1 MAFTYHDL
9 KFHARNALKAVGLEN
24 AGLEAREILCVAS
37 GKTTEELL
45 RDQDLYVNDDFIKR
59 VGDMVDRRREG
70 VPLAYV
76 LGEWSFRELTLDVS
90 PAALIPRQE
99 TEILAQLAIDWLR
112 EREEE
117 EHLRVLDLCA
127 GTGCVGLS
135 IASEVKNTRVVL
147 VDASPEALDLCRR
160 NVRRNR
166 LGARA
171 IHMKGDALK
180 EPNAALGLFDLLVC
194 NPPYIPTGDIPGLD
208 PSVRDFEPHIA
219 LDGGADGLD
228 FYRSVTEQWTPLLRP
243 GGHILYEV
251 GIGQAEQVAM
261 LMKRRGCKQLRI
273 TRDLA
278 HIPRV
283 VEGTIPYILKDDGEK
298 NDGET
303 EPQEET

>member
-37 GKTTEELL
+37 GKTKEELL

-76 LGEWSFRELTLDVS
+76 LGEWSFRNVTLDVS

-99 TEILAQLAIDWLR
+99 TEILAQLSIDWLQKQ
-112 EREEE
+112 EED
-117 EHLRVLDLCA
+117 HLRVLDLCA

-135 IASEVKNTRVVL
+135 IAAEVKNARVVL
-147 VDASPEALDLCRR
+147 VDTSAEALDLCRR

-166 LGARA
+166 LGTRA
-171 IHMKGDALK
+171 IYMKGDAL
-180 EPNAALGLFDLLVC
+180 EAPNPALGLFDLLVC
-194 NPPYIPTGDIPGLD
+194 NPPYIPSGDIPGLD

-219 LDGGADGLD
+219 LDGGPDGLD
-228 FYRSVTEQWTPLLRP
+228 FYRSVTEQWTPLLHP
-243 GGHILYEV
+243 GGRILYEV

-261 LMKRRGCKQLRI
+261 LLKRRGCKQIRI

-283 VEGTIPYILKDDGEK
+283 VEGTIPYILKDDAEA
-298 NDGET
+298 
-303 EPQEET
+303 EPHTGIC

>member
-37 GKTTEELL
+37 GKTKEELL

-76 LGEWSFRELTLDVS
+76 LGEWSFRNLTLHVS

-99 TEILAQLAIDWLR
+99 TEILAQLSIDWLR
-112 EREEE
+112 EREDE

-135 IASEVKNTRVVL
+135 IAAEVKNTRVVL
-147 VDASPEALDLCRR
+147 VDTSRAALDLCRR

-166 LGARA
+166 LGTRA
-171 IHMKGDALK
+171 IHMQGDAL
-180 EPNAALGLFDLLVC
+180 EPPNPALGLFDLLVC
-194 NPPYIPTGDIPGLD
+194 NPPYIPSEDIPGLD
-208 PSVRDFEPHIA
+208 PSVRDFEPLIA
-219 LDGGADGLD
+219 LDGGPDGLD
-228 FYRSVTEQWTPLLRP
+228 FYRSVTEQWTPLLHP
-243 GGHILYEV
+243 GGHILFEV
-251 GIGQAEQVAM
+251 GIGQAEAATAIMEQNGFIQIQSYQDTA
-261 LMKRRGCKQLRI
+261 GI
-273 TRDLA
+273 W
-278 HIPRV
+278 RV
-283 VEGTIPYILKDDGEK
+283 VAGTA
-298 NDGET
+298 NS
-303 EPQEET
+303 

>member
-37 GKTTEELL
+37 GKTKEELL

-99 TEILAQLAIDWLR
+99 TEILAQLAMDWLR

-147 VDASPEALDLCRR
+147 VLSL
-160 NVRRNR
+160 
-166 LGARA
+166 
-171 IHMKGDALK
+171 IH
-180 EPNAALGLFDLLVC
+180 
-194 NPPYIPTGDIPGLD
+194 I
-208 PSVRDFEPHIA
+208 
-219 LDGGADGLD
+219 
-228 FYRSVTEQWTPLLRP
+228 
-243 GGHILYEV
+243 
-251 GIGQAEQVAM
+251 
-261 LMKRRGCKQLRI
+261 
-273 TRDLA
+273 
-278 HIPRV
+278 
-283 VEGTIPYILKDDGEK
+283 
-298 NDGET
+298 
-303 EPQEET
+303 

>member
-37 GKTTEELL
+37 GKTKEELL

-76 LGEWSFRELTLDVS
+76 LGEWSFRNVTLDVS

-99 TEILAQLAIDWLR
+99 TEILAQLAIDWLQ
-112 EREEE
+112 EQEED
-117 EHLRVLDLCA
+117 HLRVLDLCA

-135 IASEVKNTRVVL
+135 IAAEVKNARVVL
-147 VDASPEALDLCRR
+147 VDTSAEALDLCRR

-166 LGARA
+166 LGTRA
-171 IHMKGDALK
+171 IYMKGDAL
-180 EPNAALGLFDLLVC
+180 EAPNPALGLFDLLVC
-194 NPPYIPTGDIPGLD
+194 NPPYIPSGDIPGLD

-219 LDGGADGLD
+219 LDGGPDGLD
-228 FYRSVTEQWTPLLRP
+228 FYRSVTEQWTPLLHP
-243 GGHILYEV
+243 GGRILYEV

-261 LMKRRGCKQLRI
+261 LLKRRGCKQIRI

-283 VEGTIPYILKDDGEK
+283 VEGTIPYILKDDAEA
-298 NDGET
+298 
-303 EPQEET
+303 EPHTGIC